1 MDMNLKKIGIG
12 VIGVRSFGN
21 AHIGGIKASDC
32 GLLCN
37 C

>member
-1 MDMNLKKIGIG
+1 MDMNLKKIG
-12 VIGVRSFGN
+12 IGVRSFGN